1 MNKKQKYIK
10 LDKEKVKEIAEI
22 KNVSTVTVYAA
33 LKFQTQSSLAMLI
46 RAWALNNGGV
56 LFEEKENHY
65 SEVKPYKDNPMNYA
79 NYSLKNLEAQ
89 LDHVCELMELIRG
102 DRKARDAFQD
112 EEYCYLLKMQA
123 MLFEEIRK
131 RTKSLIPPHK

>member
-1 MNKKQKYIK
+1 
-10 LDKEKVKEIAEI
+10 
-22 KNVSTVTVYAA
+22 
-33 LKFQTQSSLAMLI
+33 
-46 RAWALNNGGV
+46 
-56 LFEEKENHY
+56 
-65 SEVKPYKDNPMNYA
+65 MNYA

-112 EEYCYLLKMQA
+112 EEYCYLLKMQV

-131 RTKSLIPPHK
+131 RTKNLIPTT